1 MNPQRL
7 VIILGLVALMA
18 TALTACGSDDDEP
31 AIAPD
36 AGNEAVTPRPS
47 TAFNTLSIALEG
59 QGLVVSRLPRSSLLG
74 AEAGVAIKGDKSGSA
89 RLFATESEARRY
101 AHAASKDGDKVVVQ
115 RTVVF
120 QARTQSDADFF
131 AQAYE
136 G

>member
-31 AIAPD
+31 AVPD
-36 AGNEAVTPRPS
+36 AGNGAVAPAPS

-59 QGLVVSRLPRSSLLG
+59 QGLVVSRLPRQSLQG
-74 AEAGVAIKGDKSGSA
+74 AEAGVEIAGDKSGSA
-89 RLFATESEARRY
+89 RSFATGSEARRY
-101 AHAASKDGDKVVVQ
+101 ADAASKDGDKVAVLG
-115 RTVVF
+115 TVVF
-120 QARTQSDADFF
+120 QADTQANADFF